1 MFYSGEVLGM
11 LREVLLK
18 KTKVFNQ
25 LDMFVKET
33 NEKVAIMEKNS
44 LELRQQI
51 KEFKIDEQ

>member
-18 KTKVFNQ
+18 KTNVFNQ